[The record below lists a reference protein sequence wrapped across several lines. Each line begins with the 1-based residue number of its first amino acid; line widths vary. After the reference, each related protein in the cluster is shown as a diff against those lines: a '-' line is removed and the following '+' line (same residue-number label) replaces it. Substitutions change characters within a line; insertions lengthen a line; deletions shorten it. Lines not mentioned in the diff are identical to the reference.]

1 MKSKAFLILSVLFL
15 LISCNENKD
24 KIKIRI
30 SAVSNESDSILFSV
44 FPENEFGQIIN
55 GAVVFVKYSSN
66 CITFLSYNSKTCC
79 YEGEIIPYDDSYI
92 VTVNSNAISEIKKIT
107 IKHSVLKEKPFITF
121 FSDSSG
127 NSVLKGNSLDPTKEI
142 QLCWKDLGENIIYTV
157 SINSSTQICFQQ
169 SLYEDNIIIPPE
181 TIPESGKL
189 FVIISAQRIFGDC
202 TFQTCNYYSISSSKI
217 SSVMFNTKL

>member
-1 MKSKAFLILSVLFL
+1 MKNRILYIILILFL
-15 LISCNENKD
+15 LISFSLD
-24 KIKIRI
+24 KHDIRI
-30 SAVSNESDSILFSV
+30 RVSAVSGENEYIIFSV
-44 FPENEFGQIIN
+44 YPENEFGQIIN
-55 GAVVFVKYSSN
+55 GAVVFVKDSSN

-92 VTVNSNAISEIKKIT
+92 VTVNSNAFSEIKKIT

-157 SINSSTQICFQQ
+157 SINSSTQIYFQQ
-169 SLYEDNIIIPPE
+169 SLYENNIIIPPG
-181 TIPESGKL
+181 TIPESDKL
-189 FVIISAQRIFGDC
+189 FIVISAQQLFGDC
-202 TFQTCNYYSISSSKI
+202 TFQTCHYYSISSSKI
-217 SSVMFNTKL
+217 SSVMFSTKL